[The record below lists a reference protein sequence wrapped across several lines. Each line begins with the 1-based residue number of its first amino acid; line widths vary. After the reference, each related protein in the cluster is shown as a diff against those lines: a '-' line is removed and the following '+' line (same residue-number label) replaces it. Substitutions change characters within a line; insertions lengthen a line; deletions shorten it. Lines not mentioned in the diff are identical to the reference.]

1 MKKTRNLLSCVYA
14 AGIVII
20 VVLIVLYEYDILA
33 SGMLAGAHQSEFLWT
48 TLMELSTLGCAFLA
62 LRLFKFDRIHR
73 ALNDQKAV
81 ALKKWGLLR
90 LMLLFVPLLADTL
103 LYYNYMNPTF
113 GYLGIILALC
123 LPFVYPSEGR
133 CMAETEQ

>member
-20 VVLIVLYEYDILA
+20 VGLIVLYEYDILA
-33 SGMLAGAHQSEFLWT
+33 SGILAGAHQSEFLWT
-48 TLMELSTLGCAFLA
+48 TLMELATLGCAFLA

-81 ALKKWGLLR
+81 ALKNSAILVSSWHSVCR
-90 LMLLFVPLLADTL
+90 LSIRVKVVAWQRQNSETKRCHRQLQCTRLCGAVPSKRTSS
-103 LYYNYMNPTF
+103 P
-113 GYLGIILALC
+113 
-123 LPFVYPSEGR
+123 
-133 CMAETEQ
+133 

>member
-1 MKKTRNLLSCVYA
+1 MKKTKNLLTCVFT
-14 AGIVII
+14 AGIII
-20 VVLIVLYEYDILA
+20 VVVLIALYESDILA
-33 SGMLAGAHQSEFLWT
+33 SGMLAGEHQSEFLWT
-48 TLMELSTLGCAFLA
+48 TLMELATLGCAFLA
-62 LRLFKFDRIHR
+62 LRLFKFDMVHR
-73 ALNDQKAV
+73 ALNDQKEV

-90 LMLLFVPLLADTL
+90 LTLLFVPLLVDTL

-133 CMAETEQ
+133 CIAETEQ